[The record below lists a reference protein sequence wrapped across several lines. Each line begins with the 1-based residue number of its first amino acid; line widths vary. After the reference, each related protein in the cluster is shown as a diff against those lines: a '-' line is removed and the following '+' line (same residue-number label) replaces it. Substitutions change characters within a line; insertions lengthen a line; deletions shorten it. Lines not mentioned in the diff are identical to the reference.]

1 MINISRLSYIL
12 TSKERAELRSQA
24 NALDTTL
31 MVGKGGITE
40 PLVKT
45 VSDAL
50 EAREIVKL
58 SVLETAPLTPKECMQ
73 ELVQLLS
80 CEAVQVIGRKIVL
93 YRESKENKR
102 IFLPR

>member
-1 MINISRLSYIL
+1 MI
-12 TSKERAELRSQA
+12 TTKQRAYLRGLA
-24 NALDTTL
+24 NSTETI
-31 MVGKGGITE
+31 MQIGKGGITE